1 MEIGAKGQK
10 GFLRI
15 LRLAGIP
22 ESEEDIMVIQKG
34 VPTQAKRKVIIGWEA

>member
-1 MEIGAKGQK
+1 MELGAEGKK

-22 ESEEDIMVIQKG
+22 PGGKDATVVQRGEPSKAG
-34 VPTQAKRKVIIGWEA
+34 KKVLIAWER